1 MLMLAEEIHGVN
13 IANRT
18 FKVVMVFEI
27 INWFNLTFLD
37 LLDAYLSN
45 TL

>member
-1 MLMLAEEIHGVN
+1 MVYQSWGAMVIDIVDKNMLMLAEEIHGVN

-27 INWFNLTFLD
+27 LI
-37 LLDAYLSN
+37 
-45 TL
+45 

>member
-1 MLMLAEEIHGVN
+1 MVFQSWGAMIIDIVYENMLMLAEEIHGVN

-27 INWFNLTFLD
+27 IN
-37 LLDAYLSN
+37 
-45 TL
+45 